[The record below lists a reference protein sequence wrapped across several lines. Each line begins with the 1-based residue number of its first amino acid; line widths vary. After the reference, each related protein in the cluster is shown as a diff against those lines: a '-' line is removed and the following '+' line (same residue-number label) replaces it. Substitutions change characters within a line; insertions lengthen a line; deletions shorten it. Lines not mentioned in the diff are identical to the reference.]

1 MADLTD
7 DELDRLVSTLRQ
19 AGNWHCD
26 KAAATITALRARI
39 AELEAVARHRLAGVK
54 AGLDTA
60 ANLCGALAETTYD
73 SADAF
78 DAAVGCES
86 FIRAIDPA
94 SVGAD
99 HDAA

>member
-1 MADLTD
+1 MI
-7 DELDRLVSTLRQ
+7 EVKKEDRE
-19 AGNWHCD
+19 
-26 KAAATITALRARI
+26 AAASIAVLVEMRELILAGRADHH
-39 AELEAVARHRLAGVK
+39 AEPWAMHRLAGVK
-54 AGLDTA
+54 VGLDAA

-86 FIRAIDPA
+86 FIRALDPA

>member
-1 MADLTD
+1 MVEVTKADRD
-7 DELDRLVSTLRQ
+7 
-19 AGNWHCD
+19 W
-26 KAAATITALRARI
+26 LRAWQRDYGRKGTSQQL
-39 AELEAVARHRLAGVK
+39 LEAVARHRLAGVK